1 MIKTY
6 KILATFLFIGLFWFF
21 GPTNNAYANCT
32 ANVSFGPPASAP
44 FNQPLTLTSTVTLS
58 GFDNGGPNDGYCS
71 GITPLGIGFTY
82 RTIRVYYVDASGN
95 TGAAYGSVTINLER
109 NSPSVSATIT
119 IVPSD
124 LGYKDGQALTVNA
137 QVRGCKIN
145 NSGGCDFL
153 TASGN
158 KNVQLTVGI
167 YNNYACTGPDGN
179 GNTVYICDSKNSSD
193 CSNTSGC
200 TSQQPCI
207 KLSDSNLCGKAVS
220 PGGTHKACQN
230 NACVVVNGAGA
241 DTCSSNANCGG
252 GGGGGGGGPQSFEIP
267 NPIGIDTFEEL
278 VNIIGRWIFNLSIPI
293 AVIII
298 IYAGVLMLTSGGEP
312 KRFQKG
318 ATALKWA
325 VIGLAV
331 VLIGKGFVSLIES
344 ILSLKD

>member
-44 FNQPLTLTSTVTLS
+44 FNQPLTLTSTVTL
-58 GFDNGGPNDGYCS
+58 
-71 GITPLGIGFTY
+71 
-82 RTIRVYYVDASGN
+82 
-95 TGAAYGSVTINLER
+95 NLER

-230 NACVVVNGAGA
+230 NA
-241 DTCSSNANCGG
+241 
-252 GGGGGGGGPQSFEIP
+252 
-267 NPIGIDTFEEL
+267 
-278 VNIIGRWIFNLSIPI
+278 
-293 AVIII
+293 
-298 IYAGVLMLTSGGEP
+298 
-312 KRFQKG
+312 
-318 ATALKWA
+318 
-325 VIGLAV
+325 
-331 VLIGKGFVSLIES
+331 
-344 ILSLKD
+344 